1 MHFGQDMFVNLTQK
15 TLLNIFEMNMYYET
29 VDKMYQ
35 TSTGHKFKKK
45 LVLHEWQNVK
55 KNSD

>member
-35 TSTGHKFKKK
+35 TSTGHKFKKI
-45 LVLHEWQNVK
+45 
-55 KNSD
+55 SPA